1 MKSKLSENITP
12 KAGDVKTI
20 VKRAWLPKTVAN
32 VRIWLEQYEEL
43 YVYEERKIES
53 NIELPDNKRAV
64 FIVGNWVKVSEK
76 LIKWVIGT
84 NG

>member
-1 MKSKLSENITP
+1 MKSKLSEDINPIN
-12 KAGDVKTI
+12 GSVKTV
-20 VKRAWLPKTVAN
+20 VKRAWLPTKVAN

-43 YVYEERKIES
+43 YVYEQRNIES
-53 NIELPDNKRAV
+53 NITTNDGKKAV

>member
-1 MKSKLSENITP
+1 MKSKLSENIEP
-12 KAGDVKTI
+12 KSGDVKII
-20 VKRAWLPKTVAN
+20 VKRAWLPKVVAN
-32 VRIWLEQYEEL
+32 TRIWLEQYEEL

-53 NIELPDNKRAV
+53 KIVLPDNKRAS

-76 LIKWVIGT
+76 LIKWVITT

>member
-1 MKSKLSENITP
+1 MKSKLSENIEP
-12 KAGDVKTI
+12 KNGDVKTI
-20 VKRAWLPKTVAN
+20 VKRAWLPTKVAN

-43 YVYEERKIES
+43 YVYEERSIES
-53 NIELPDNKRAV
+53 NIITNDGKKAV